1 MPSNQTIEMLRP
13 LMKDFESIV
22 LPYWYKFQQ
31 PHPYYQYAVGLFIA
45 FFGIT
50 GVCLNLLVIIFFTT
64 VKALRTPSN
73 MLVVNLAVSDF
84 GFSAVNGFPLKTM
97 SAFNN
102 FWPWGKTACDLY
114 GLAGGLFGFV
124 SLSTIAAVAVDRY
137 MVIAT
142 PFESVFQ
149 TTNRRTI
156 MLMLFLWVWSLIWTI
171 PPLFGFGRYVLE
183 GYQTSCT
190 FDYISTDFSN
200 RLFNIGLFGFGFL
213 CPLFLSI
220 FCYARIVLIVKRRGK
235 DFMEMAARTS
245 TKSDNQKAKSATVA
259 STKSD
264 NFVLKS
270 AGILLGVYS
279 LCWTPYAAPYG
290 THASTLS
297 DTLDFV
303 HFFSVGLDQ
312 GSLEGIKAKPELR
325 PREKRRLSVMLKNRC
340 LFMVAVKIEEYYS
353 SSYVPQNVFLV
364 LK

>member
-1 MPSNQTIEMLRP
+1 MSTNQTIEMLRP
-13 LMKDFESIV
+13 YMKDFDSIV

-31 PHPYYQYAVGLFIA
+31 PHPYYQYTIGLFIA
-45 FFGIT
+45 CVGIT
-50 GVCLNLLVIIFFTT
+50 GVCLNLLVITFFTT
-64 VKALRTPSN
+64 VKSLRTPSN
-73 MLVVNLAVSDF
+73 MLVINLAISDF
-84 GFSAVNGFPLKTM
+84 GFSAVNGFPLKTI
-97 SAFNN
+97 SAFNK

-114 GLAGGLFGFV
+114 ALSSGLFGFV

-156 MLMLFLWVWSLIWTI
+156 ILMLFLWLWSLIWTI

-190 FDYISTDFSN
+190 FDYISTDLTN

-220 FCYARIVLIVKRRGK
+220 FCYSRIVMIVRRRGK

-245 TKSDNQKAKSATVA
+245 TKSDNQKNKTATVS

-264 NFVLKS
+264 SFVLKS
-270 AGILLGVYS
+270 AAILLGVYS
-279 LCWTPYAAPYG
+279 ICWTPYAVICFIAFIGYPHILTPIMVEIPCLVAKTAAVWDPCIYAFRYPRFRALLERKFG
-290 THASTLS
+290 LSCFAGNKRKIGSTSKAEASTLCQV
-297 DTLDFV
+297 DD
-303 HFFSVGLDQ
+303 
-312 GSLEGIKAKPELR
+312 
-325 PREKRRLSVMLKNRC
+325 
-340 LFMVAVKIEEYYS
+340 
-353 SSYVPQNVFLV
+353 
-364 LK
+364 